1 LFLRSI
7 RVVWWWCIRFT
18 GWLVVLL
25 NFHDLCPSSSASEV
39 WVVSNPF
46 GVCFVF
52 FRSSLWPQLL
62 VILVSDLDYWRE
74 IVVFACCGLYRE
86 PLVREIVP
94 CWRSIYFPFWVVKA
108 HTPPFFAIWFC
119 TCMRIRS
126 ILLVVCVSL
135 LLFWPLLLF
144 YLLYIHLGDYVI

>member
-52 FRSSLWPQLL
+52 FRSSLWPWT
-62 VILVSDLDYWRE
+62 IG
-74 IVVFACCGLYRE
+74 A
-86 PLVREIVP
+86 
-94 CWRSIYFPFWVVKA
+94 K
-108 HTPPFFAIWFC
+108 
-119 TCMRIRS
+119 
-126 ILLVVCVSL
+126 
-135 LLFWPLLLF
+135 LLFLPVVVYTRSHWYVKSFRVGGRFIFLF
-144 YLLYIHLGDYVI
+144 E

>member
-1 LFLRSI
+1 LCSSLFLRSI

-52 FRSSLWPQLL
+52 FRSSLWP
-62 VILVSDLDYWRE
+62 
-74 IVVFACCGLYRE
+74 
-86 PLVREIVP
+86 
-94 CWRSIYFPFWVVKA
+94 
-108 HTPPFFAIWFC
+108 
-119 TCMRIRS
+119 
-126 ILLVVCVSL
+126 
-135 LLFWPLLLF
+135 
-144 YLLYIHLGDYVI
+144 